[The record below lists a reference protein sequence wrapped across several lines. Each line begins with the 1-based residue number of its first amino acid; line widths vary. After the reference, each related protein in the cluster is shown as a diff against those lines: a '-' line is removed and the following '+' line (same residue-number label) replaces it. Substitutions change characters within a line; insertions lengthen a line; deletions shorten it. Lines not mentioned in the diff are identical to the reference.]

1 LDKSEPRSSCITFS
15 QLGFIVIVLQ
25 SVAMEKGKPSFL
37 TLLVDVPSFLTSVS
51 SKVGLVNAEGVNTA
65 IREFVG
71 ALTVFCNS
79 YALMHRENRIAVI
92 CCIGDHAKVVYP
104 TVAEHGETSFVP
116 ILHQLSTQLSGHILN
131 AVSEQLSH
139 LASKPTADPMRTRGS
154 LSQAF
159 SMALS
164 ILNRHK
170 NVQSRVLVLQFD
182 RDRAQ
187 NYNAFMNSIF
197 R

>member
-1 LDKSEPRSSCITFS
+1 
-15 QLGFIVIVLQ
+15 
-25 SVAMEKGKPSFL
+25 MEKGKPSFL
-37 TLLVDVPSFLTSVS
+37 TLLIDIPSFLTSVS
-51 SKVGLVNAEGVNTA
+51 SKVGLVNAEGAAVAT
-65 IREFVG
+65 REFVG

-92 CCIGDHAKVVYP
+92 CCLGDQAKVVYP
-104 TVAEHGETSFVP
+104 IVTEHGETSFVP
-116 ILHQLSTQLSGHILN
+116 VLHHLSTQLSGHILS

-139 LASKPTADPMRTRGS
+139 LASKPTADPTRTRGT

-170 NVQSRVLVLQFD
+170 NVQSRVLALQFD

-187 NYNAFMNSIF
+187 NYNALMNSIF